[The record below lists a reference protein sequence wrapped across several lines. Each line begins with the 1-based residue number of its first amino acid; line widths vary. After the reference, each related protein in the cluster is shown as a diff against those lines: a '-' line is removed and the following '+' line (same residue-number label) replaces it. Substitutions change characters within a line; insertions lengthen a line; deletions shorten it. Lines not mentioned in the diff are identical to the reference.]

1 MVAGG
6 GSVSA
11 PGRVLID
18 RRRIAG
24 RVDAMASEIE
34 REYSGCRDAVLFVP
48 VLDGALL
55 FAADLIRRLS
65 LPLQLAGLAASS
77 YPGAA
82 TTSTSQVEL
91 GLFRVD
97 VQGRRVLLLDD
108 ILDTGQTLATVK
120 EALRQRGAIEVRS
133 AVLLR
138 KQREA
143 PPVVEA
149 DFVGFEVPDC
159 FVIGYGL
166 DHDGRYRE
174 LPDVRVLDQ
183 DNLV

>member
-82 TTSTSQVEL
+82 TTSTGQVEL

>member
-1 MVAGG
+1 MVAGSG
-6 GSVSA
+6 RMNA

-24 RVDAMASEIE
+24 RVDDLASEIE
-34 REYSGCRDAVLFVP
+34 REYSGGRDAVLFVP
-48 VLDGALL
+48 VLDGAL
-55 FAADLIRRLS
+55 
-65 LPLQLAGLAASS
+65 AGLAASS

-82 TTSTSQVEL
+82 TSSTGQVEL

-138 KQREA
+138 KQRQD

-183 DNLV
+183 ETLG

>member
-1 MVAGG
+1 M
-6 GSVSA
+6 SA

-82 TTSTSQVEL
+82 TTSTGQVEL

-108 ILDTGQTLATVK
+108 ILDTGQTLATVQ

-138 KQREA
+138 KQREN

-183 DNLV
+183 DNLL

>member
-1 MVAGG
+1 MN
-6 GSVSA
+6 A

-34 REYSGCRDAVLFVP
+34 REYGSSGDAVLFVP

-77 YPGAA
+77 YPGAST
-82 TTSTSQVEL
+82 TTSGQVEL
-91 GLFRVD
+91 GLFRAD
-97 VQGRRVLLLDD
+97 VRGRRVLLLDD
-108 ILDTGQTLATVK
+108 ILDTGHTLATVQ
-120 EALRQRGAIEVRS
+120 EALRQRGALEVRS

-138 KQREA
+138 KKRDE

-183 DNLV
+183 DIVI

>member
-1 MVAGG
+1 M
-6 GSVSA
+6 SA

-34 REYSGCRDAVLFVP
+34 REYSGCKMRALCS

-77 YPGAA
+77 YPGAS
-82 TTSTSQVEL
+82 TTSTGQVEL

-120 EALRQRGAIEVRS
+120 EALRQRARLRF
-133 AVLLR
+133 VLRCCCR